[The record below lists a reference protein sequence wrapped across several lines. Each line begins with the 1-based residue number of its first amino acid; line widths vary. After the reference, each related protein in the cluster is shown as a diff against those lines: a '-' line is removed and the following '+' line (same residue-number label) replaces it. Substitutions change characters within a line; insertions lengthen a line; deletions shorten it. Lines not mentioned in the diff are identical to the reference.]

1 MPVTLTAP
9 AQLPSWPKNA
19 APGAEDA
26 LGVLLVVDREAEP
39 PGRGQVVQQ
48 GVNVGDG
55 VRGARGQPGL
65 RAQTRRTS
73 GSVIVDRMALPAAEA
88 YGTSRW
94 PSGV

>member
-19 APGAEDA
+19 APAQNTPSASSSSSTAKPSRRDPA
-26 LGVLLVVDREAEP
+26 RLSSSVSMSVMVCA
-39 PGRGQVVQQ
+39 
-48 GVNVGDG
+48 
-55 VRGARGQPGL
+55 VRGAMPVS
-65 RAQTRRTS
+65 AQTRRTS
-73 GSVIVDRMALPAAEA
+73 ESVIVHRMALPAAEA